1 MFLYKTKQQ
10 SINNEISL
18 GEGKNS
24 KTEISISAAAD
35 NTTLDMTMNS
45 NFKSKLN
52 SSKATENA
60 MPISRNA
67 I

>member
-18 GEGKNS
+18 DEGKNS

-52 SSKATENA
+52 SSKAT
-60 MPISRNA
+60 
-67 I
+67 

>member
-18 GEGKNS
+18 DEGKKS